1 MQLGAAINRADFTI
15 AEQAA
20 DRQLWEVL
28 AAEARIH
35 VGFAIE
41 PLPPPKAGKQQAGKQ
56 VYSFGKSQWPSGRTM
71 HTVCRCV
78 SVCVC
83 VCLWERDID

>member
-1 MQLGAAINRADFTI
+1 MQLGAAIHWADFTI

-20 DRQLWEVL
+20 DGQLWKVL

-41 PLPPPKAGKQQAGKQ
+41 PLSSPEAGK
-56 VYSFGKSQWPSGRTM
+56 
-71 HTVCRCV
+71 
-78 SVCVC
+78 
-83 VCLWERDID
+83 

>member
-1 MQLGAAINRADFTI
+1 VQLGAAVHWADFTI

-20 DRQLWEVL
+20 DGQLWEVL

-41 PLPPPKAGKQQAGKQ
+41 PLSSPEAGKQQ
-56 VYSFGKSQWPSGRTM
+56 
-71 HTVCRCV
+71 RCNRW
-78 SVCVC
+78 
-83 VCLWERDID
+83 LLAALLRGGQ

>member
-41 PLPPPKAGKQQAGKQ
+41 PLPPPKAGKQQ
-56 VYSFGKSQWPSGRTM
+56 GRD
-71 HTVCRCV
+71 RLLLAILL
-78 SVCVC
+78 S
-83 VCLWERDID
+83 IG